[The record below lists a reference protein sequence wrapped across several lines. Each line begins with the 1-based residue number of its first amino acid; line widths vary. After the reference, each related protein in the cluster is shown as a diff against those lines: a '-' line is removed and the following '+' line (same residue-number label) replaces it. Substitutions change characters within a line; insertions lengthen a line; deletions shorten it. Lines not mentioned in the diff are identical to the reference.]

1 MAEKAPKKDYDRW
14 DRTSIKVIKKPTQAT
29 TKKKTAKKK

>member
-29 TKKKTAKKK
+29 KKKTAKKK